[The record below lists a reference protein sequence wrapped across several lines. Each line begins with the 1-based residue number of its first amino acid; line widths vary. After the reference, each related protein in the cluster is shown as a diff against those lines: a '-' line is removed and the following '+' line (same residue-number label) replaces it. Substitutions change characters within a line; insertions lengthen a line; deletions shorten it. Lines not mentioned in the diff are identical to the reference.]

1 MTTPLPEARRPEDYL
16 LAGAVLLLALLVAL
30 NWAAFAWM
38 LTAVDWRAW
47 LVPGVTVLAAAHF
60 AFDLLHGRRLNR
72 FAASVTGAGVF
83 LLIVAQALHMVQ
95 VYGG

>member
-16 LAGAVLLLALLVAL
+16 LAGAALLLALIVAL
-30 NWAAFAWM
+30 HWAAFAWM

-60 AFDLLHGRRLNR
+60 AGELLLGRRLNR

-83 LLIVAQALHMVQ
+83 LLIVAQTTHMIE
-95 VYGG
+95 VYS